1 MPPVCP
7 GLFDQLPITHTSRAK
22 TQAMNTTFNVIIAG
36 SRGFNDLGLL
46 RLKCDQILKNKT
58 DVVVISGTAQ
68 GADRLGE
75 LYAMERG
82 FEVVQ
87 MPADWTT
94 HGKRAGYLRNEAM
107 AEKAHALIAFWDGQ
121 SKGTKHMIDI
131 AKAKKLMVRV
141 ILYNNEPH
149 Q

>member
-1 MPPVCP
+1 
-7 GLFDQLPITHTSRAK
+7 
-22 TQAMNTTFNVIIAG
+22 MNSMYETFNVIIAG
-36 SRGFNDLGLL
+36 SRGFDHLGLL
-46 RLKCDQILKNKT
+46 RLKCDRILGNKT
-58 DVVVISGTAQ
+58 NVVVISGTAQ

-75 LYAMERG
+75 LYATERG
-82 FEVVQ
+82 FKVMQ

-131 AKAKKLMVRV
+131 AKAKGLMVRV
-141 ILYNNEPH
+141 ILYNSKPH
-149 Q
+149 PS